1 MDALNEKGRLHQPH
15 LETNDDYGQ
24 PIRDGPILRWLRL
37 RRSIKGLV
45 AEEDYTKE
53 GPVTESESA
62 VLELLK
68 ARKEAEL
75 KDLYTN
81 WTIES

>member
-24 PIRDGPILRWLRL
+24 PIRDGPILRWLQL

-45 AEEDYTKE
+45 AKEDYTIE
-53 GPVTESESA
+53 GPVTESA

-68 ARKEAEL
+68 SRKGAEL